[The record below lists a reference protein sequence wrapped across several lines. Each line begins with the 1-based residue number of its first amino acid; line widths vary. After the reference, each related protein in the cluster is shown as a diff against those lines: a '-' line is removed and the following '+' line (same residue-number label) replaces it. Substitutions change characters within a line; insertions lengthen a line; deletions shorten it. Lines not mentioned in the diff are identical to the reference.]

1 VLIYYLRR
9 LGAAFYDG
17 LLLLAFWLLTTFVL
31 VILSGHTLVS
41 AHAGTL
47 SKLPYWGAL
56 LCVAWGFFTWFW
68 SHGGQ
73 TLGMRAWKLQV
84 RNDPPKIVEESHP
97 SPTQL
102 RWTDASRRFFVA
114 LVVWVFVGA
123 VVIPTAWY
131 MTKHIPFSARV
142 MLLLGAWVL
151 VSLAVSILP
160 YSHGRSIVDRY
171 SRTRIVLMK

>member
-1 VLIYYLRR
+1 VVVYYLRR

-31 VILSGHTLVS
+31 VILAGHALVS
-41 AHAGTL
+41 PHAGTL
-47 SKLPYWGAL
+47 SKVPYWVAL
-56 LCVAWGFFTWFW
+56 LCIAWAFFTWFW

-84 RNDPPKIVEESHP
+84 RNDPPGIAVEAQP
-97 SPTQL
+97 LPPQL

-114 LVVWVFVGA
+114 LAVWLLVGA
-123 VVIPTAWY
+123 IVIPTAWY
-131 MTKHIPFSARV
+131 MARHIPSSARV
-142 MLLLGAWVL
+142 TLLLGAWVL
-151 VSLAVSILP
+151 ASLVVSILP

-171 SRTRIVLMK
+171 SRTRVVVIQ